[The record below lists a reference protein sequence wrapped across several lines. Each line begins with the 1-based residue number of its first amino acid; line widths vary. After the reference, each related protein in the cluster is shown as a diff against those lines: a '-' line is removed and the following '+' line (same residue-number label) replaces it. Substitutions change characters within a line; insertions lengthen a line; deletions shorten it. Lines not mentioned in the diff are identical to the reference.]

1 MAPVAVKGRQ
11 LMWCSDQAPALSRA
25 RGFTLLELLTVL
37 LLIGFLLG
45 VGLRLDVGLSRNTP
59 EQLTAQLAQ
68 QFTLASLEAV
78 QAGSVWGLDFYQQGG
93 QSGYR
98 WLVYEG
104 QRWRG
109 ADAALVDA
117 ETSTYS
123 WPADSVAEWIVDAMA
138 VVPAPLQSLAD
149 DTASATLQPEI
160 LLLPTRENTPF
171 TLVLRQAAQTQN
183 ASLRVDALGRTTL
196 ETVDAAQ

>member
-1 MAPVAVKGRQ
+1 MPRR
-11 LMWCSDQAPALSRA
+11 SD
-25 RGFTLLELLTVL
+25 GFTLLELLTVL

-59 EQLTAQLAQ
+59 EELTAQLAQ

-78 QAGSVWGLDFYQQGG
+78 QTGSVWGLDFYQQGG
-93 QSGYR
+93 ERGYR

-104 QRWRG
+104 ERWRE
-109 ADAALVDA
+109 ADAALLDSEA
-117 ETSTYS
+117 STYS
-123 WPADSVAEWIVDAMA
+123 WPADSVADWIVDAVA
-138 VVPAPLQSLAD
+138 VVPAPLQPLTD
-149 DTASATLQPEI
+149 DTAIATLQPGI

-171 TLVLRQAAQTQN
+171 TLVLRQAAHTQQ
-183 ASLRVDALGRTTL
+183 ATLRVDSLGRTAL